1 MPSDQ
6 QSLDIVLKQKQDE
19 LSRNVAAEE
28 SRNLK
33 NSLLFQFNW
42 PELIQS
48 APTAIS
54 SMGACF
60 VASTSDKA
68 SVILK
73 TPEKGFQYLR

>member
-6 QSLDIVLKQKQDE
+6 DNLEVVLRQKQDE

-60 VASTSDKA
+60 VAATSDKA
-68 SVILK
+68 SVTLK
-73 TPEKGFQYLR
+73 RPEKGFEYLR